1 MSKRYEDLGFTD
13 DFIFCKTL
21 ENNPDLAR
29 ELLELILDIRISG
42 VRLTQSQKSLKFTAL
57 DRGVRFD
64 VYVEDEDHSI
74 YDIEMQTTGSPD
86 LAKRA
91 RYYQGMIDL
100 DTIEEGED
108 LRKLRKSYVIFICTR
123 KPQSFTGNLPIYTF
137 RNQCQEDQSLLLNDE
152 TYKVF
157 VNSQGT
163 FENASEKLRSFLL
176 YLQDR
181 QPRDT
186 FTEKLEVMV
195 REIRASKKWRYEYMT
210 LEMKL
215 KEQFFLGKQ
224 EGIIEGQ
231 REGREEGLKEGL
243 KEGRNEGLKEGQLK
257 TVYQAIAD
265 SALSVTY
272 AAKILNITEEEVRK
286 NAEAYSREN
295 MA

>member
-42 VRLTQSQKSLKFTAL
+42 VRLAQSQKSLKFTAL

-64 VYVEDEDHSI
+64 VYVEDEEHSI
-74 YDIEMQTTGSPD
+74 YDIEMQTTDSPD

-91 RYYQGMIDL
+91 RYYQAMIDL
-100 DTIEEGED
+100 DTVEKGED
-108 LRKLRKSYVIFICTR
+108 LRNLRNSYVIFICTR
-123 KPQSFTGNLPIYTF
+123 KPHGFSANLPIYTF
-137 RNQCQEDQSLLLNDE
+137 KTQCQEDHSLILNDK
-152 TYKVF
+152 TTKVF

-163 FENASEKLRSFLL
+163 FDFVSEKLQHFLL
-176 YLQDR
+176 YLRDQ

-186 FTEKLEVMV
+186 FTEKLEAMV
-195 REIRASKKWRYEYMT
+195 REIRASKNWRHEYMT

-224 EGIIEGQ
+224 EGIQEGIAKGQ
-231 REGREEGLKEGL
+231 KAGLKEGL
-243 KEGRNEGLKEGQLK
+243 RPL
-257 TVYQAIAD
+257 YQAIAD
-265 SALSVTY
+265 GALSVAY
-272 AAKILNITEEEVRK
+272 AAKILDVSEEEVLR
-286 NAEAYSREN
+286 NAEAYAKDS

>member
-1 MSKRYEDLGFTD
+1 
-13 DFIFCKTL
+13 
-21 ENNPDLAR
+21 
-29 ELLELILDIRISG
+29 
-42 VRLTQSQKSLKFTAL
+42 
-57 DRGVRFD
+57 
-64 VYVEDEDHSI
+64 
-74 YDIEMQTTGSPD
+74 MQTTDSPD
-86 LAKRA
+86 LTKRA

-100 DTIEEGED
+100 DTVEEGED

-123 KPQSFTGNLPIYTF
+123 KPQNFTENLSIYTF
-137 RNQCQEDQSLLLNDE
+137 RNQCQEDQSLLLDDE

-215 KEQFFLGKQ
+215 KEQFNLGKQ

-243 KEGRNEGLKEGQLK
+243 KEGRNEGLKEGLKEGRNEGLKEGQLK

-265 SALSVTY
+265 GALSVTY
-272 AAKILNITEEEVRK
+272 AAKILNISEDEVRK